1 MGKRLD
7 IDNPFYDSNAS
18 PSAFGW
24 EFQVDAAIFLFV
36 KYIDQ
41 IEKIIVEGKYQDI
54 ELICK
59 GNKRIYAQAKSVSNG
74 SNDNRKKK
82 LEDAIISLAK
92 CPTDKDL
99 DDNLLYI
106 SNYSAPIKEAGIFN
120 NAIIRLEKQ
129 KGEKAEF
136 EKQIQSI
143 VIKLDKEIKNCR
155 QNNKKNKLKELKNR
169 IKNIDSASFLVS
181 TIFPYND
188 TEQQEDKYR
197 AIFNEIDVLLSD
209 KFNIKSQYLRKLIRQ
224 VLSEWQLTMWR
235 DATQSP
241 NKITKELSKDT
252 LLWQIVVILSDISET
267 DMDSLFDE
275 EIEDDLIDEF
285 EGYYDKSR
293 SILHNRFEFFNKLVS
308 DYKEFAKQYN
318 NKKQLFFVKTNWSNY
333 IKEFYE
339 FQEYSALAKEYLI
352 KKSLMNLLNSKNNI
366 SKIIEGRYNDY

>member
-1 MGKRLD
+1 M
-7 IDNPFYDSNAS
+7 YDGVQLYSFEYNGLQPHTSLFAY
-18 PSAFGW
+18 
-24 EFQVDAAIFLFV
+24 IFAHLTGGGQYGDLFDG
-36 KYIDQ
+36 Y
-41 IEKIIVEGKYQDI
+41 
-54 ELICK
+54 
-59 GNKRIYAQAKSVSNG
+59 
-74 SNDNRKKK
+74 
-82 LEDAIISLAK
+82 
-92 CPTDKDL
+92 
-99 DDNLLYI
+99 
-106 SNYSAPIKEAGIFN
+106 
-120 NAIIRLEKQ
+120 
-129 KGEKAEF
+129 
-136 EKQIQSI
+136 
-143 VIKLDKEIKNCR
+143 
-155 QNNKKNKLKELKNR
+155 
-169 IKNIDSASFLVS
+169 
-181 TIFPYND
+181 IFPYND

-224 VLSEWQLTMWR
+224 VLSEWQLTLWR

-275 EIEDDLIDEF
+275 EIDDDLIDEF